1 MPTNRRPLQRLRHPA
16 FTPSVLKLF
25 AELEA
30 MPRRRRSEAYT
41 RKSKELA
48 RLLDLTAEWW
58 GMNDVNMRATRP
70 SHPPGYASHDGF
82 FRVKAIRELLLAAI
96 KDQNAAAPV
105 QQPGGVTRPALAGR
119 CRSRCARIPPPCAR
133 SAAADGVRPRPWP
146 TSR

>member
-105 QQPGGVTRPALAGR
+105 
-119 CRSRCARIPPPCAR
+119 
-133 SAAADGVRPRPWP
+133 
-146 TSR
+146 